1 MSRIEQLSTR
11 FSSAKSFVLGFGL
24 AIGFVAGTA
33 FQPPAA
39 GEKVGYIE
47 IEKVISEMPE
57 AKPIKDKLEKEAR
70 TAQSDLEKMQKEIKD
85 SYEEYERK
93 KAMMRPDEQKKK
105 EEELQGK
112 MQQLQQ
118 QGVSKREALQ
128 KREAEL
134 LKPVEEKISKT
145 IEKIAQAQGYSI
157 ILNKGGVANTVL
169 YGDKSNNLTFKLI
182 DALK

>member
-1 MSRIEQLSTR
+1 MSRIEHLSAR

-24 AIGFVAGTA
+24 AIGFVLGAA
-33 FQPPAA
+33 FQPPA
-39 GEKVGYIE
+39 GEKVGYVE

-57 AKPIKDKLEKEAR
+57 AKPIKEKLEKEAR
-70 TAQSDLEKMQKEIKD
+70 QAQADLEKMQKDLKD
-85 SYEEYERK
+85 AYDEYERK
-93 KAMMRPDEQKKK
+93 KAMMRADEQKKK
-105 EEELQGK
+105 EEELQTK

-118 QGVSKREALQ
+118 QGLSKREALQ

-145 IEKIAQAQGYSI
+145 IEKIAQQNGYSI

-169 YGDKSNNLTFKLI
+169 YGDKSNNLTYKLI